1 MKIIQGKG
9 VSGGIA
15 FGRIRL
21 YRRADISVNQLRIDD
36 PDEELRRFDAA
47 KQQALQQLDRLYE
60 RALTEVGEENA
71 QIFDVHRMLLDDPD
85 YNDSVEGTIRS
96 LFVNAEYAVSV
107 ASDDFSEMFAA
118 MEDEYMRERSADVR
132 DVSRRIMRCLLD
144 LSEDADDDSCG
155 GSVICADDLSPSE
168 TVQLGR
174 ETVLA
179 FCTAQGSA
187 NSHTA
192 ILARTMNIPAVT
204 GIGEEFFYLKG
215 GEEVIVDGASGTL
228 YIDPDLRT
236 KKEMLR
242 KRAAEMKRR
251 ESLMTLRG
259 MDNVTKDGRRVNV
272 LANVAGLQDVSAA
285 IDNDCG
291 GIGLFRS
298 EFMYLESSDYP
309 TEEYQFRIYKRVLES
324 MKGKRVIIRT
334 LDIAADKQTELFG
347 SDRIDN
353 PALGFRAIRVCLN
366 RPDIFRT
373 QLRALMR
380 ASVYGNL
387 GIMFPMIISVE
398 EIRETKALLA
408 QVREEL
414 KAEGIP
420 YRDDVEI
427 GIMIETPAAV
437 MISDLLAKE
446 VDFFSIGSND
456 LTQYT
461 LAADRLNPEF
471 DSHSYVHHKAL
482 LRMIKMTADN
492 AHKEGAWVGICGEL
506 GGDTTLTGLFIA
518 MGVDEFSVSPSQIL
532 PLRERILGLD
542 MSGGEKVLATTLN
555 G

>member
-71 QIFDVHRMLLDDPD
+71 QIFDAHRMLLDDPD

-228 YIDPDLRT
+228 YIDPDLAT

-334 LDIAADKQTELFG
+334 LDIAADRQTELFG

>member
-71 QIFDVHRMLLDDPD
+71 QIFDAHRMLLDDPD

-228 YIDPDLRT
+228 YIDPDLAT

-334 LDIAADKQTELFG
+334 LDIAADRQTELFG

-506 GGDTTLTGLFIA
+506 GGDTTLTELFIA
-518 MGVDEFSVSPSQIL
+518 MGVDEFSVAPSQIL

>member
-228 YIDPDLRT
+228 YIDPDVAT

-380 ASVYGNL
+380 ASVYGSL

-506 GGDTTLTGLFIA
+506 GGDTTLTELFIA
-518 MGVDEFSVSPSQIL
+518 MGVDEFSVAPSQIL

>member
-347 SDRIDN
+347 SDRRDN

-380 ASVYGNL
+380 ASVYGSL

-420 YRDDVEI
+420 YREDVEI

-506 GGDTTLTGLFIA
+506 GGDTTLTELFIA
-518 MGVDEFSVSPSQIL
+518 MGVDEFSVAPSQIL

>member
-347 SDRIDN
+347 SDRRDN

-380 ASVYGNL
+380 ASVYGSL